1 MYVLFFLP
9 YEKRE
14 VGALLTVL
22 FCSGILYRSS
32 LASGYFLGIWGILKG
47 RRECCWELGPLA
59 YQRNK
64 NVPGSASTPWRL
76 GKNCKVKCVL
86 DVECQ
91 DVC

>member
-22 FCSGILYRSS
+22 FFSGILYRSS

-59 YQRNK
+59 YQRDK